1 MEEKILNLEFSLLGH
16 KSASINRLYD
26 VECVSLLKLQFSYQ
40 NSEEAGLQVKK
51 ANIWALL

>member
-51 ANIWALL
+51 S